1 MAPDHAHRVHLV
13 GGGASLHEVDGRQR
27 GTSTGKRTGDAC
39 VCSCRREC
47 GTAVAAARSPSTAAA
62 RAIMSNAAG
71 GAGARP

>member
-1 MAPDHAHRVHLV
+1 MASDRAHRVHLA
-13 GGGASLHEVDGRQR
+13 GGGASLREVDGQAA
-27 GTSTGKRTGDAC
+27 GDINGKSTGDAC

-62 RAIMSNAAG
+62 LAIMSNAAG